1 MRVGYLGPEG
11 TYAEEA
17 AWATVPSGQYLP
29 FHSIEAVF
37 DAVAGGAVER
47 GLVPIENVIQGPVT
61 ETLDNLYTHAST
73 VTIADMR
80 VIPVH
85 HALGALG
92 GPHEIETVRSRDI
105 ALKQCSRYLSEN
117 FPDVRQQDWPS
128 TSGAV
133 ESVVR
138 EGDKRVAAIGSVRA
152 MERYELPVVARDIG
166 NVANNKTRFVLL
178 GPASLG
184 VRAATRKD
192 ATAFVVYP
200 PSDRV
205 GILQDILDVVS
216 NRHGLNLSSIHSRPD
231 TRGGFRFYME
241 VEGHLEDPMVA
252 DCLATLRERLAD
264 DRVDIRVFGSYPRC
278 PFVEPRIKTI
288 GIVGGTGVMG
298 QWLQKLFADAG
309 YGVLVTGRNTDLT
322 HAECVAHSDVI
333 LINVPIRNTV
343 EVIEQVAPLMHDGQL
358 LVDNTSIK
366 TQPIDA
372 MLRSVPKGVEVLGM
386 HTVFGPNAESLAR
399 QNVVFTRTG
408 LSAELADEFE
418 NIFYKHGAR
427 LTYTDAP
434 NHDRQMAFH
443 QNLEHFTKLVLAHV
457 LTEKFPDPAQMD
469 SFSSPNSRASLA
481 TMGRVLHTDLEL
493 LSEIQSLNL
502 QGPEMIEAFVTAAE
516 QLSAAISHGDLEVLR
531 KSVEKSAGALGH
543 RFLQEMLERSKE

>member
-1 MRVGYLGPEG
+1 MRVAYLGPEG

-17 AWATVPSGQYLP
+17 AWATVPGGTYTP
-29 FHSIEAVF
+29 CPNIESVF
-37 DAVAGGAVER
+37 AAVADGSAER

-61 ETLDNLYTHAST
+61 ETLDNLFAHAKS

-80 VIPVH
+80 VIQVR
-85 HALGALG
+85 HAFGALG
-92 GPHEIETVRSRDI
+92 GPHEIEVVRSRDI
-105 ALKQCSRYLSEN
+105 ALKQCSRFLNKHY
-117 FPDVRQQDWPS
+117 PDVQLQDWPS

-133 ESVVR
+133 ESVAR
-138 EGDKRVAAIGSVRA
+138 EGDKRIAAIGSVRA
-152 MERYELPVVARDIG
+152 MEHYDLPVVARDIG
-166 NVANNKTRFVLL
+166 NVVNNKTRFVLL

-184 VRAATRKD
+184 VRAPTRKD

-205 GILQDILDVVS
+205 GILEDILDVIS
-216 NRHGLNLSSIHSRPD
+216 NRYGLSLSSIHSRPD

-241 VEGHLEDPMVA
+241 VEGHLEDTKVA
-252 DCLATLRERLAD
+252 DCIDTLRERLAG

-298 QWLQKLFADAG
+298 QWLERLFAEAG
-309 YGVLVTGRNTDLT
+309 YGVLIAGRSTDLT
-322 HAECVAHSDVI
+322 YEECVAHSDVV
-333 LINVPIRNTV
+333 LINVPIKNTV
-343 EVIEQVAPLMHDGQL
+343 EVIEQVAPLMQDGQL

-366 TQPIDA
+366 TQPIEA
-372 MLRSVPKGVEVLGM
+372 MVRSVPKGVEVLGM

-399 QNVVFTRTG
+399 QNVVFTRTS
-408 LSAELADEFE
+408 LSAELAAEFE
-418 NIFYKHGAR
+418 NIFYKYGAR
-427 LTYTDAP
+427 ITYTDAP

-443 QNLEHFTKLVLAHV
+443 QNLEHFTKLVLAQV
-457 LTEKFPDPAQMD
+457 LTERFAEPAQMD

-493 LSEIQSLNL
+493 LTEIQALNVK
-502 QGPEMIEAFVTAAE
+502 GPEMIEAFVTIAE
-516 QLSAAISHGDLEVLR
+516 KLSAAISLGDMDALR

-543 RFLQEMLERSKE
+543 QFLAEMLERSRE